1 MTSTVTY
8 ATPSLLPI
16 EAFSVMGMSAKPNS
30 TNPIGE
36 FGTGLK
42 LAVAATLRL
51 GGKFRMRI
59 GGVEYEFYVKTREFR
74 GTRHEQVMLRKRKGV
89 FHKWSYQELPF
100 TLNYGRNLDWWQ
112 IHRELESNTRD
123 ENGSVMAYGGEW
135 LNGATDE
142 QTIIEVE
149 HPGVVVAATEGEVFF
164 DPGDEKPVWST
175 SAVDVYDLPSKHM
188 YYRGVRV
195 FTLQHPSRFT
205 YNFKP
210 GQVRLTEDRSP
221 SNVWWLNTLLCNGW
235 MTNTLIPKGAV
246 YKALNYDPKK
256 DQPTF
261 QTHSLEFDPT
271 SPGISGTFVD
281 VARELKKK
289 GFVSER
295 VGAWYG
301 GWSSVQDKKKQVSSK
316 YKQVKL
322 TLEEAETV
330 ASILRAEG
338 RTVLANKFSSATV
351 LEETGDDTPFQ

>member
-1 MTSTVTY
+1 MTSIVTY

-51 GGKFRMRI
+51 GGKFRMWI
-59 GGVEYEFYVKTREFR
+59 GGVEYEFYVKAREFR

-123 ENGSVMAYGGEW
+123 EGGSVMVDDVC
-135 LNGATDE
+135 LLDE
-142 QTIIEVE
+142 STTVIVLE
-149 HPGVVVAATEGEVFF
+149 HPSIVEAATEGAVFF
-164 DPGDEKPVWST
+164 DPGDAQPVWKT
-175 SAVDVYDLPSKHM
+175 DALETYDVPSKHV

-195 FTLQHPSRFT
+195 FTLEYESRFT
-205 YNFKP
+205 YNFRH

-221 SNVWWLNTLLCNGW
+221 ANVWWLNTLIRTGW

-261 QTHSLEFDPT
+261 ETHSLEYDPT
-271 SPGISGTFVD
+271 APGISGTFID

-301 GWSSVQDKKKQVSSK
+301 GWSSVQDKKKQVSTK
-316 YKQVKL
+316 YKSVKL
-322 TLEEAETV
+322 TLEEANVV
-330 ASILRAEG
+330 ASILRSEG
-338 RTVLANKFSSATV
+338 RTILANKFSSATV
-351 LEETGDDTPFQ
+351 LEEAGDDDVPY